1 MQVHRI
7 RDPAF
12 AVNLY
17 HVDCGGADLV
27 VDAGT
32 GAAPERLVEALAEHV
47 APEEVDAVYL
57 THWHHDHVGGAAA
70 LREATDAEVFIHED
84 EADAIREGDGRRT
97 LGAMMGAGMRACPV
111 TDVREGEDFEVGD
124 AAFEILLL
132 PGHSPAHTA
141 LWHEDSGALLSGDV
155 VFENGSF
162 GRVDL
167 PGGDGEELVRS
178 LEQVADLE
186 PEAFYPGH
194 MNPVTEGAT
203 GAAEASLRNA
213 RMMVTGRAQG

>member
-7 RDPAF
+7 ADPAF

-17 HVDCGGADLV
+17 LVEADEARMV

-32 GAAPERLVEALAEHV
+32 GQAPDALL
-47 APEEVDAVYL
+47 EEIGDHAGPGSVDKIYL

-70 LREATDAEVFIHED
+70 LREATGAEVFVHED

-97 LGAMMGAGMRACPV
+97 LGAMMGAGMEACPV
-111 TDVREGEDFEVGD
+111 TDLREGEALELGD
-124 AAFEILLL
+124 VAFDILLL

-141 LWHEDSGALLSGDV
+141 LWHEPSGTLVSGDV

-167 PGGDGEELVRS
+167 PGGDGEILVES
-178 LEQVADLE
+178 LERVADLE

-194 MNPVTEGAT
+194 MNPVTEGAAE
-203 GAAEASLRNA
+203 AAERSARRA
-213 RMMVTGRAQG
+213 RMTVTGQARR